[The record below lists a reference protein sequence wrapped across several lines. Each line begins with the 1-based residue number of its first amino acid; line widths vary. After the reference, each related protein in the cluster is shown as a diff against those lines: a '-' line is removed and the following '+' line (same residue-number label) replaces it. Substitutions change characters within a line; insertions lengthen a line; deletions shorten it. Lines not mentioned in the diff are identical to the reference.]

1 MNDTI
6 FGLATAAGRSAVAI
20 VRVSGPA
27 SHDTL
32 SALTRRPLPAV
43 REAAVRRLFTPDGE
57 TLDEALV
64 IRWSAPKSFTGEHLV
79 ELHLHGG
86 VAVIEGVLETLCALG
101 VRPAGPGEFT
111 RRAFENQK
119 LSLVEAEAI
128 ADLVDAESDAQR
140 KQALEQLGWAL
151 DRRYSEWRQTLIQ
164 CLAQVEATI
173 DFPDEDLPVDLLRVV
188 IDRLVY
194 LRTEWSDAL
203 AEDRGR
209 QIRDGYRIAIVGLPN
224 AGKSSLFNRLVGRD
238 AAIVAPI
245 EGTTRDVIEA
255 PVILGGYRVILA
267 DTAGLRNT
275 SDPVELEGVRRARSW
290 AEGSDLRLWL
300 RDLTRPNVPDP
311 TVEVCRPGDWIIGT
325 KADLADRGI
334 VSCDQFPPG
343 GVCRVNANDP
353 EDVELLWK
361 RISDHLAAVLGGRSF
376 PATTRSR
383 HRAALGAGIEAL
395 TRAIEGGNRD
405 PELFGEDLRLA
416 ARALE
421 RVTGRIDS
429 ETILDEVFSSF
440 CIGK

>member
-6 FGLATAAGRSAVAI
+6 FGLATAAGRSAVAV

-27 SHDTL
+27 SHD
-32 SALTRRPLPAV
+32 ALGSLTGRPLPAI
-43 REAAVRRLFTPDGE
+43 RMAAVRRLVSPGGDP
-57 TLDEALV
+57 LDEALV
-64 IRWSAPKSFTGEHLV
+64 IRWSAPESFTGENVV
-79 ELHLHGG
+79 EFHLHGG
-86 VAVIEGVLETLCALG
+86 VSVIEGVLQALEDLG
-101 VRPAGPGEFT
+101 LRPAGPGEFT
-111 RRAFENQK
+111 RRAFENQR

-128 ADLVDAESDAQR
+128 ADLIDSESDAQR
-140 KQALEQLGWAL
+140 KQALEQLGGAL
-151 DRRYSEWRQTLIQ
+151 DRRYSEWRQTLIH

-173 DFPDEDLPVDLLRVV
+173 DFPDEDLPHELSSGV
-188 IDRLVY
+188 IDRLIA

-224 AGKSSLFNRLVGRD
+224 VGKSSLFNQLVGRD

-255 PVILGGYRVILA
+255 PVILGGYRVLLA
-267 DTAGLRNT
+267 DMAGLRNT
-275 SDPVELEGVRRARSW
+275 SDPVEEEGVRRAKAW
-290 AEGSDLRLWL
+290 AEGADLRLWL
-300 RDLTRPNVPDP
+300 RDLTRPDVTDP
-311 TVEVCRPGDWIIGT
+311 TVEVCSPGDWIIGT
-325 KADLADRGI
+325 KADLAEGI
-334 VSCDQFPPG
+334 LSRTGSPDAGWQA
-343 GVCRVNANDP
+343 RLNVNCAD
-353 EDVELLWK
+353 DVEMLLT
-361 RISDHLAAVLGGRSF
+361 RMTTHLAAVLGGRSF

-383 HRAALGAGIEAL
+383 HRSALAAGIEAL
-395 TRAIEGGNRD
+395 TRAIDVGRRS

-429 ETILDEVFSSF
+429 EAVLDEVFSSF